1 MTSISTAIAAIFRDF
16 INLTGASLER
26 HFALIGLGVGSWFDR
41 MGGPPVGVGAQV
53 GSSIGP
59 RSEHDPTFGKWL
71 RLVQCP
77 RCRTGVEH
85 SEARVVYVRVPAI
98 GRITFAGQFLVFG
111 LGALLIG
118 MLTIG
123 MWLQREIRHMFID
136 RTAAVTALYA
146 DSFLAHH
153 IQGLAESSVLDADTI
168 AELDEHFLGTSLG
181 DNFVTVKLWASDGT
195 IAYSTDVGLIG
206 RVYDIDS
213 ELERALAGEV
223 VSQITDLS
231 DPENEQ
237 ERLVADSLIE
247 TYVPIF
253 DETGKAM
260 AVAEFY
266 QTPDALLADIGSA
279 QLRGW
284 GILAI
289 ATAALYLAL
298 FGLVRRASR
307 LIESQR
313 VELEGNVSRLSNLL
327 AQNQHLRERM
337 RGAAAKATALNEQ
350 YLRRISADLHDGPAQ
365 DVALALLRME
375 SLDGGEGCSTDPR
388 DLQTV
393 QSALESAMTDIR
405 SIARGLRMPEIEK
418 LSAADT
424 VSRVIRDFERVA
436 GTTVDVRLTGAPET
450 APLSVKITLYRIL
463 QESLANSFKH
473 ASGASPTVTVA
484 TRDDDLFLEISDDG
498 PGFDA
503 DDPPRDGSLGL
514 AGMRERV
521 EVLGGRFEITSL
533 PDQGTRVQVWLPLEG
548 EEDD

>member
-1 MTSISTAIAAIFRDF
+1 VPAVEP
-16 INLTGASLER
+16 GPKHLE
-26 HFALIGLGVGSWFDR
+26 
-41 MGGPPVGVGAQV
+41 
-53 GSSIGP
+53 
-59 RSEHDPTFGKWL
+59 T
-71 RLVQCP
+71 
-77 RCRTGVEH
+77 
-85 SEARVVYVRVPAI
+85 RVVYVRVPAI
-98 GRITFAGQFLVFG
+98 GKMTFARQFLVFG
-111 LGALLIG
+111 LAALLVG

-123 MWLQREIRHMFID
+123 MWLQREIRNMFTD
-136 RTAAVTALYA
+136 RTAEVTALYA

-153 IQGLAESSVLDADTI
+153 IQGLAESSTLDADTI

-181 DNFVTVKLWASDGT
+181 DNFVTVKLWARDGT
-195 IAYSTDVGLIG
+195 IAYSTDIDLIG

-213 ELERALAGEV
+213 ELEQAFAGEV

-231 DPENEQ
+231 DSENEQ
-237 ERLVADSLIE
+237 ERLIADSLIE
-247 TYVPIF
+247 TYVPVF
-253 DETGKAM
+253 NENGETM

-266 QTPDALLADIGSA
+266 QTPDALLADIESA

-307 LIESQR
+307 LIETQR
-313 VELEGNVSRLSNLL
+313 AELEGNVSRLSNLL
-327 AQNQHLRERM
+327 AQNQHLRGRM
-337 RGAAAKATALNEQ
+337 RGAAAKVTALNEQ

-375 SLDGGEGCSTDPR
+375 SLDGGDGCSTDPR

-393 QSALESAMTDIR
+393 QAALESAMGDIR
-405 SIARGLRMPEIEK
+405 SIARGLRMPKIEQ
-418 LSAADT
+418 LSPADT

-436 GTTVDVRLTGAPET
+436 GTTVDVGLTDVPTA

-473 ASGASPTVTVA
+473 APGASLVVTVA
-484 TRDDDLFLEISDDG
+484 TRDDGLFLEIADDG

-503 DDPPRDGSLGL
+503 GAAPRDGSLGL

-521 EVLGGRFEITSL
+521 EVLGGRFEIASL
-533 PDQGTRVQVWLPLEG
+533 PDRGARVRAWLPLEG
-548 EEDD
+548 DEDD